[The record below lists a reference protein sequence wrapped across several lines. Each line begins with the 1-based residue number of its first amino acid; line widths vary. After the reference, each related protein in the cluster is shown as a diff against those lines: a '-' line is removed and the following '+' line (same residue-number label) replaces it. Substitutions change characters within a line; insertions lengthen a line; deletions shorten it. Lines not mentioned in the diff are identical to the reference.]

1 MSATSRRSAAR
12 GAAVASENLDQIN
25 ERLRREIAAHEA
37 TLREL
42 DGVRHEL
49 ELRVS
54 DRTKELSLVK
64 ARFETA
70 LRGAKVYVFSQDR
83 DLRYTWVYTPEGG
96 ETGTGML
103 GRTDEELLP
112 PAERAAVID
121 LKQRVLRTGRPDDC
135 EVAYLLPGGRV
146 LASLHVE
153 PSYAPDGTIDGLIC
167 AAINISHV
175 RLLESEQQ
183 RLSRELAT
191 TLQRYETALRGSNVT
206 VFTQDRDLRYT
217 SISNSFLAR
226 DIEGIVG
233 RTDDD
238 ILPGASLQ
246 PVLALKRD
254 ALEQGDPRDGEVRI
268 TDAGTDRWFD
278 LHIEPLRD
286 LGGEIVGLTGTAVD
300 VTERRESEAHL
311 RLLLR
316 EITHRSKNLLAVIQA
331 MARQTARH
339 TESTD
344 AFLERFSARL
354 QALATSHDLLV
365 QESWHGASLED
376 LARLQLGHYLERE
389 QPQLVFAGP
398 AVLLKPE
405 AAQALGLALHELATN
420 AAKYGA
426 LSTPSGHVSVAWERL
441 PAAEGYGIALTWRE
455 TGGPKV
461 AVPSRRGFGSLVI
474 ERHLARSLDG
484 EVTLDFT
491 PEGVEC
497 RVVIPVTQFVA
508 VR

>member
-1 MSATSRRSAAR
+1 
-12 GAAVASENLDQIN
+12 
-25 ERLRREIAAHEA
+25 
-37 TLREL
+37 
-42 DGVRHEL
+42 
-49 ELRVS
+49 
-54 DRTKELSLVK
+54 
-64 ARFETA
+64 
-70 LRGAKVYVFSQDR
+70 
-83 DLRYTWVYTPEGG
+83 
-96 ETGTGML
+96 
-103 GRTDEELLP
+103 
-112 PAERAAVID
+112 
-121 LKQRVLRTGRPDDC
+121 
-135 EVAYLLPGGRV
+135 V

-268 TDAGTDRWFD
+268 IDAGADRWFD